1 MEKNYND
8 MTCECNKRGLM
19 KKRNMMSEQSQKI
32 TGYVFVNYTQE
43 YIAELKHN
51 NEKADITL
59 LRLLGIRIAD
69 CEMKITQ
76 NIPAKNLGGA
86 SDLTIFFEGSDEQ
99 LDSLYT
105 SLQEFAG
112 INIAIKTI
120 SIHYDLSQG

>member
-1 MEKNYND
+1 
-8 MTCECNKRGLM
+8 
-19 KKRNMMSEQSQKI
+19 MSEQSQKI
-32 TGYVFVNYTQE
+32 TGYVFVNYTPE